1 MTTTYHHSAAF
12 KDLAALLTGQL
23 FLPQAADYEQVRQ
36 LWNGKVKTQPAAI
49 ARCLTVQDVIHTVR
63 WTLAGATPLG
73 SSGRTRY
80 CWTSVV

>member
-1 MTTTYHHSAAF
+1 MTTTYHHSVLSTISQHCSQTA
-12 KDLAALLTGQL
+12 

-63 WTLAGATPLG
+63 WTRTHGLP
-73 SSGRTRY
+73 SRFERRTRY